1 MMASVRRTNTLYTQD
16 VPPLRSGKL
25 EGSSWRSIK
34 NISSNFNDICD
45 RETED
50 GKDKDEELRSLV

>member
-1 MMASVRRTNTLYTQD
+1 

-50 GKDKDEELRSLV
+50 EKDEELWCEIERKYSLRHAKCLCL